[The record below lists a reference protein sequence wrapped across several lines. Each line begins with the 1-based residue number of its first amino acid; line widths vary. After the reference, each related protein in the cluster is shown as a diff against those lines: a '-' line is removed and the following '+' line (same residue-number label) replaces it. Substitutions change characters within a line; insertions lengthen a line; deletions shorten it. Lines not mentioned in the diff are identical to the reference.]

1 MKTWYVFLVILIPF
15 SGSSQHESDR
25 SNIIS
30 DSLLGL
36 HYYQIAD
43 TFYMKV
49 DSCIRYTNLALPL
62 LKKTNQWEKYV
73 DAITAL
79 SYCYNVKGLM
89 DSLIIVNEF
98 AYNEANRYLPRGH
111 QVNVAILNNLG
122 ISNRVVYQDYDEAI
136 RYFKAALSLYDHN
149 SNLLSY
155 QGNILKNIGEV
166 LILQGEFK
174 NAELYFKEALANYVI
189 AFRDSRYKAYNVSF
203 RIAEMYQNLAKV
215 ARYQG
220 EFPTA
225 NQYLQKM
232 LTLMQVN
239 ANPFASSYYLYCY
252 TQLAEISLQLEDEYA
267 AEKYIQKAFSLS
279 RLTPDQNAEVH
290 SVHSQWLAE
299 KGEWRAALEA
309 IEQSLEFMSAEK
321 AVDFAKRQEFR
332 ATCLMHTGQLK
343 AALQA
348 TTDGVIRLSNA
359 TDWDQLTKR
368 PIENWNIT
376 SPLACIELMETR
388 ALIQQRLATTEKED
402 IYWDKAL
409 ESYHY
414 LSELGDQLRRNY
426 QSEESKLFLSA
437 NSHDYYE
444 AAISLA
450 YQLYQKTNRL
460 HYANEALYF
469 FEQSKASVLLEE
481 LMAHEAEGRSALPPS
496 IIAQG
501 QDLKIELNYYRKLID
516 GEEARGESADQHK
529 IANWNS
535 HLLQLT
541 RERESWQRNIEQH
554 YPEYQVYTQ
563 SSFPSV
569 AAIQKQLQEQQGLAT
584 YFAGNKDWYF
594 ILLQPNEVRFQRL
607 DNPNAILDLQRTV
620 LNHLKMTS
628 KDGISAYTKA
638 ASELFEVL
646 LPDIPVSELD
656 HLLVIPDGQL
666 AFLPFDLLLSAPVTE
681 TNVRSFPFLF
691 RQLSI
696 SYAYS
701 WAIQNINRANASFNG
716 QFLHIAPVFVSDPN
730 RHLPLSELPL
740 SATQQWNTASLVKQS
755 ATKRKFIDIGQ
766 QYGLIHFASHA
777 SAYDSILHEP
787 AIDFVDE
794 PLYLRDLQ
802 SMRLSAH
809 LVVLSACD
817 AGIGDVRQGE
827 GIMSL
832 ARGFAYS
839 GVPSV
844 VSTLWK
850 INEHTTHRLLDRFYS
865 YLAEGKSKDQALR
878 LAKIEFI
885 EECSDIQLAPYYW
898 AGLVAIGD
906 MQPIAP
912 LSFWSRHY
920 ELLLLFLLG
929 LLGLTL
935 ILLRKKNK

>member
-1 MKTWYVFLVILIPF
+1 MKFKKAFAVLLYLVFALNGTCQENF
-15 SGSSQHESDR
+15 RQ
-25 SNIIS
+25 
-30 DSLLGL
+30 DSLNAVE
-36 HYYQIAD
+36 YFNIAD
-43 TFYMKV
+43 TSYMDAQK
-49 DSCIRYTNLALPL
+49 CINYSHKALPFFIE
-62 LKKTNQWEKYV
+62 NGDWEKVVYLK
-73 DAITAL
+73 AGL
-79 SYCYNVKGLM
+79 SYCYNILEKF
-89 DSLIIVNEF
+89 DSLEIN
-98 AYNEANRYLPRGH
+98 NKEAFDLAASYLPCESYLRM
-111 QVNVAILNNLG
+111 ATLNNLAMVY
-122 ISNRVVYQDYDEAI
+122 RAVYQDYE
-136 RYFKAALSLYDHN
+136 RALSLYQTALLMYTEGK
-149 SNLLSY
+149 SNQAFRGS
-155 QGNILKNIGEV
+155 ILKNIGNIA
-166 LILQGEFK
+166 LTKGDFDQ
-174 NAELYFKEALANYVI
+174 AELYLKDALNIYQIAIAKNNLYNKSNI
-189 AFRDSRYKAYNVSF
+189 AFRIV
-203 RIAEMYQNLAKV
+203 ELYQDLADV
-215 ARYQG
+215 ARYLKK
-220 EFPTA
+220 PKRA
-225 NQYLQKM
+225 RVYLLQM
-232 LTLMQVN
+232 LSLMESN
-239 ANPFASSYYLYCY
+239 SSTFATRYYLYCY
-252 TQLAEISLQLEDEYA
+252 TRLAEVSLQLKGEDA

-321 AVDFAKRQEFR
+321 VVDFARRQDFR
-332 ATCLMHTGQLK
+332 ATCLMHTGQFKL
-343 AALQA
+343 ALQA
-348 TTDGVIRLSNA
+348 TTDGIIRLSNA

-368 PIENWNIT
+368 PIENWNIS

-388 ALIQQRLATTEKED
+388 AMIQQRLATTEKED

-437 NSHDYYE
+437 NAHDYYE
-444 AAISLA
+444 LAISLA
-450 YQLYQKTNRL
+450 HQLYQKTGRL
-460 HYANEALYF
+460 HYVNEALYF
-469 FEQSKASVLLEE
+469 FEQSKAAVLLEE

-501 QDLKIELNYYRKLID
+501 QDLKIELNYYRKLIN
-516 GEEARGESADQHK
+516 GEEARGESADQQK

-554 YPEYQVYTQ
+554 YPEYKVYTQ
-563 SSFPSV
+563 PSFPS
-569 AAIQKQLQEQQGLAT
+569 ATAIQKQLQRQQGVAT
-584 YFAGNKDWYF
+584 YFTGNKDWYF
-594 ILLQPNEVRFQRL
+594 ILLQPNQVRFQRL
-607 DNPNAILDLQRTV
+607 NNPDAILNLQNTV
-620 LNHLKMTS
+620 LNNLKMTG
-628 KDGISAYTKA
+628 KAGITAYTEA
-638 ASELFEVL
+638 AYELFEAL
-646 LPDIPVSELD
+646 LPDIPLSSLD
-656 HLLVIPDGQL
+656 QLLVIPDGQL
-666 AFLPFDLLLSAPVTE
+666 AFLPFDLLLSTPVTE
-681 TNVRSFPFLF
+681 ISIRSFPFLF

-701 WAIQNINRANASFNG
+701 WAIQNINSANASFNG

-740 SATQQWNTASLVKQS
+740 SATQQWNTASLVRQS

-850 INEHTTHRLLDRFYS
+850 INEHTTHQLLDKFYS

-878 LAKIEFI
+878 LAKLDFI

-906 MQPIAP
+906 MQPINSQIFWNRNHKI
-912 LSFWSRHY
+912 LS
-920 ELLLLFLLG
+920 LFLLG
-929 LLGLTL
+929 IIGLTFF
-935 ILLRKKNK
+935 LREKKNS